1 MITDHTNAFD
11 ALDDK
16 HYFMYLSL
24 DDETREEIDA
34 LIEDRW
40 NRQYADDI
48 RMGTE
53 GDDAADDYE

>member
-1 MITDHTNAFD
+1 MGKENYTDI
-11 ALDDK
+11 DDK

-24 DDETREEIDA
+24 DEETREEIDA

-48 RMGTE
+48 REDAE
-53 GDDAADDYE
+53 GDYLVDDND